1 MLNQLGIRARLAD
14 LRRYFDELEPLRDI
28 TLEEYKDDAIHRY
41 AIERLMELIIECSID
56 INGLIIAGRGRRPPG
71 DYRSSF
77 LELATIGV
85 VSPEFASSLAP
96 MARLRNMLAH
106 EYEAMNDE
114 EIHANIPLVLN
125 LFSRYIA
132 EISRY
137 IDKEMI

>member
-1 MLNQLGIRARLAD
+1 MLNQPGIRTRLAD
-14 LRRYFDELEPLRDI
+14 LRKYFDEMEPLRDI
-28 TLEEYKDDAIHRY
+28 TLEEYKGDAIRRH

-56 INGLIIAGRGRRPPG
+56 INGLIIAGSGRRPPG

-85 VSPEFASSLAP
+85 VSPEFASSLVP

-125 LFSRYIA
+125 LFSQYFA

-137 IDKEMI
+137 IKEE

>member
-1 MLNQLGIRARLAD
+1 MLNQLGIGTRLTD
-14 LRRYFDELEPLRDI
+14 LRRYFDELEPLRNI
-28 TLEEYKDDAIHRY
+28 TLEEYKDDSIRRH
-41 AIERLMELIIECSID
+41 AIERLIELIIECAID
-56 INGLIIAGRGRRPPG
+56 INGLIIAGSGRRPPG

-77 LELATIGV
+77 LELTTIGV
-85 VSPEFASSLAP
+85 VSFEFASSLAP

-125 LFSRYIA
+125 LFSQYIA
-132 EISRY
+132 EIFHY

>member
-1 MLNQLGIRARLAD
+1 MLNRLGIRTRLAD
-14 LRRYFDELEPLRDI
+14 LGRYLDELEPLRDI
-28 TLEEYKDDAIHRY
+28 TLEEYEDDAIRRH
-41 AIERLMELIIECSID
+41 AIERLMELIIECAID
-56 INGLIIAGRGRRPPG
+56 INGLIITGGGDRPPG

-96 MARLRNMLAH
+96 MARLRNTLAH
-106 EYEAMNDE
+106 EYEVMNDE

-137 IDKEMI
+137 IDKE